1 MKKVSVK
8 EIVLV
13 TDSGMEIG
21 AKFKPEGVE
30 IRHPNALELQSVA
43 EALIIF
49 GEFLTER
56 EGSAKA
62 ETGASSSYAPPPTY
76 TPYEPEE

>member
-1 MKKVSVK
+1 MKRVSVK

-43 EALIIF
+43 ESLIIF
-49 GEFLTER
+49 GEFLTGR
-56 EGSAKA
+56 EGAAKA
-62 ETGASSSYAPPPTY
+62 ETSAPYTPPPAY
-76 TPYEPEE
+76 TPYEPED